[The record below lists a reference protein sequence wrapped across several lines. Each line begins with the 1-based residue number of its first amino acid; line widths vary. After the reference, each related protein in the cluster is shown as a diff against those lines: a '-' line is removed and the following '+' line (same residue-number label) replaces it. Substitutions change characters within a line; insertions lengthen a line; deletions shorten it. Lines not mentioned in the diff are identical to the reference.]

1 MEQRNESGASV
12 QLLVEVAAKP
22 PALLLELVDPLDETV
37 RSYVGAFP
45 P

>member
-1 MEQRNESGASV
+1 MEQRNESGARV

-37 RSYVGAFP
+37 RSHIASFP